1 MILQDSRYPLSTL
14 KSYILKYQIRKSLL
28 IIFLAPLLL
37 LQSCIEIVEEVT
49 INKDQSGRMGLSVNA
64 GGNNNPF
71 MALIN
76 QFADMSFMDEVTVN
90 AKQVKEILE
99 RQDGISNVR
108 YTESRRKGQLELSF
122 DFENEGSLNN
132 ALYAAG
138 GYEKTFFQPKLY
150 KIKKNKFVRKN
161 TTAWMIKLIEQ
172 EKENIPDEAI
182 FDLIE
187 IKSVYHFPE
196 KARCINAPKDVVSS
210 DNDRTFTSSNYLSDL
225 IDKKTNTR
233 IKIKY

>member
-1 MILQDSRYPLSTL
+1 M
-14 KSYILKYQIRKSLL
+14 L

-49 INKDQSGRMGLSVNA
+49 INQDQSGKISLSVNA

-76 QFADMSFMDEVTVN
+76 QFADMSFLDEISRNAMRVN
-90 AKQVKEILE
+90 DILKN
-99 RQDGISNVR
+99 QAGISNVR
-108 YTESRRKGQLELSF
+108 YSESRRKGQLELGF
-122 DFENEGSLNN
+122 DFEDEKSLNN
-132 ALYAAG
+132 ALYAVG
-138 GYEKTFFQPKLY
+138 GYQKSFFQPKLY
-150 KIKKNKFVRKN
+150 KIKMNKFVRKN
-161 TTAWMIKLIEQ
+161 TTGWIIRLIEQ

-187 IKSVYHFPE
+187 VKSVYHFPND
-196 KARCINAPKDVVSS
+196 ARCIRAPKNVVSS
-210 DNDRTFTSSNYLSDL
+210 DNDHTFTSSNFLSDL

>member
-1 MILQDSRYPLSTL
+1 M
-14 KSYILKYQIRKSLL
+14 KYQIKKSLL

-49 INKDQSGRMGLSVNA
+49 INNDQSGRMALSVNV
-64 GGNNNPF
+64 GGNDNPF
-71 MALIN
+71 MAFIN
-76 QFADMSFMDEVTVN
+76 QFADMSFMDEITANVMQVN
-90 AKQVKEILE
+90 DILKN
-99 RQDGISNVR
+99 QDGISNLR

-122 DFENEGSLNN
+122 DFENEKALSN
-132 ALYAAG
+132 ALYAAA
-138 GYEKTFFQPKLY
+138 GYEKTFLQPKLY

-161 TTAWMIKLIEQ
+161 TTGWMIKLIEQ

-196 KARCINAPKDVVSS
+196 KGRCITAPKNVVSS
-210 DNDRTFTSSNYLSDL
+210 DKDRTFTSSGYLSDL